1 MTMRSLP
8 FLLIACLALLF
19 MTGEA
24 DAGLVEIY
32 MNGAEDDLVV
42 AEVDTSIPYGTN
54 IILEFHI
61 KGAYMYSD
69 DPDDEEFSVYSINID
84 VEFLNDDDPRDTCRA
99 CASPRYIE
107 PEDNEARDY
116 DVYEAKFYSDSAD
129 FLGYEGDIRFNIVMS
144 NKTSEIVSGADT
156 TIEITIEKPVPTMP
170 AAIID
175 SISSDESYGLVNLT
189 ENYDNTTTIT
199 TYLEGKKTGY
209 TSNGNYGDVIT
220 FYKNGLTTYEGDMIT
235 PVTHRAMAWVEVID
249 KENGTY
255 YIPEIDTY
263 FYGKIELA
271 EIGLGGGAHLKDLEH
286 SGYITKGDSISNPH
300 PDQLTHYDH
309 TGSRAQPVQPEWII
323 GIKTQQFDCRMETG
337 SNVIFEG
344 HGLSSSTITDY
355 LWESSIDGELS
366 TNASFNTNSLSMGK
380 HTISFTVRDDSGLWS
395 SPASASLVIVY
406 KIPKAEDDDDDSGPT
421 VPSISLI
428 SSIAA
433 IGIIALRKRY

>member
-1 MTMRSLP
+1 MFS
-8 FLLIACLALLF
+8 
-19 MTGEA
+19 E
-24 DAGLVEIY
+24 
-32 MNGAEDDLVV
+32 
-42 AEVDTSIPYGTN
+42 
-54 IILEFHI
+54 
-61 KGAYMYSD
+61 
-69 DPDDEEFSVYSINID
+69 DPDDEEFSVYAINID
-84 VEFLNDDDPRDTCRA
+84 IEFLSDEDLRVACRA
-99 CASPRYIE
+99 CASPRYIQ
-107 PEDNEARDY
+107 PKDNETRNY
-116 DVYEAKFYSDSAD
+116 DVYEAKFYPDSVAQGLD
-129 FLGYEGDIRFNIVMS
+129 GYVGDIRFNIVML
-144 NKTSEIVSGADT
+144 NKTSEIVPGADT
-156 TIEITIEKPVPTMP
+156 TIEITIEKTVP

-175 SISSDESYGLVNLT
+175 FISSDDGYGLVNLT
-189 ENYDNTTTIT
+189 ENYDNTATIT

-220 FYKNGLTTYEGDMIT
+220 FYKNGLTTYEGDMIP

-286 SGYITKGDSISNPH
+286 SGYITKGDTIANPH
-300 PDQLTHYDH
+300 PDQLTHYDV
-309 TGSRAQPVQPEWII
+309 TGNRAQPVQPEWII

-344 HGLSSSTITDY
+344 HGLDSSTITDY

-366 TNASFNTNSLSMGK
+366 KNASFNTNSLSMGK

-395 SPASASLVIVY
+395 SPASATLVIA
-406 KIPKAEDDDDDSGPT
+406 KADDSNIS
-421 VPSISLI
+421 VPSVSLI

-433 IGIIALRKRY
+433 VGIIALRRRY